1 MKKEDFRVYMFFAL
15 IIYFFNFNKVND
27 TVDDIWGWA
36 TKRNYKVEVNNS
48 SIDVYMR
55 APTIGFAGINEVSFD
70 GFKVED
76 VEKKL
81 FKKIRLQEKY
91 KVYDIFVHVEYSDQY
106 GNYHYGKP
114 VKVSRLSVSE
124 VKKYKDYYHFR
135 GRSNISAA
143 Y

>member
-1 MKKEDFRVYMFFAL
+1 MSKDDFWGAVFAAGLIYIFMF
-15 IIYFFNFNKVND
+15 NTVND
-27 TVDDIWGWA
+27 KVDDIWGWVS
-36 TKRNYKVEVNNS
+36 KRNYKVEVNSS

-55 APTIGFAGINEVSFD
+55 APTIGLAGINEVSFD

-81 FKKIRLQEKY
+81 FKKIRLQKDY
-91 KVYDIFVHVEYSDQY
+91 KTYDIFVHMEYSDQY

-114 VKVSRLSVSE
+114 IKVNRLSVSE
-124 VKKYKDYYHFR
+124 VKKYKDYSHFR